1 MLYTST
7 KFFETLG
14 VIRIKHRLT
23 KSNIFLDDESEDFD
37 DKDFA
42 VNRKSKCDSDA
53 TQKGKVVT
61 NNNNIFKE
69 NNNEKNNVSP
79 HAWHKDLKKKTRSSL
94 YFSYRKT
101 KENFSAWVSLKISLI
116 FLPTWT
122 NYHLNY
128 FSYDSK

>member
-79 HAWHKDLKKKTRSSL
+79 HAWHTDLKKK
-94 YFSYRKT
+94 
-101 KENFSAWVSLKISLI
+101 NKIFLI
-116 FLPTWT
+116 FFVPKNKRKFFCLGIIK
-122 NYHLNY
+122 NFLNLS
-128 FSYDSK
+128 SYLDELSPQLFFI

>member
-1 MLYTST
+1 MGPLWRIQELFILSQLKLLDTSI

-53 TQKGKVVT
+53 TQKGKVVSE
-61 NNNNIFKE
+61 NNNVLKE
-69 NNNEKNNVSP
+69 NNNNVSTTCM
-79 HAWHKDLKKKTRSSL
+79 A
-94 YFSYRKT
+94 
-101 KENFSAWVSLKISLI
+101 
-116 FLPTWT
+116 
-122 NYHLNY
+122 
-128 FSYDSK
+128 